1 LPLSVL
7 SGTVAEPSNSSTFNA
22 QGVLSR
28 PSMVGLASAERISV
42 YSSSGAAPIAATGE
56 RGSFYTAKQ
65 TPVTGDGTSIRSGAP
80 SHSRNDSTAASITG
94 VGSPLA
100 MTSGRVS
107 RRSSGWGEIT
117 GDEDEEG
124 RAERTDD
131 KSMLKP
137 EDGLHEEPRED

>member
-1 LPLSVL
+1 
-7 SGTVAEPSNSSTFNA
+7 
-22 QGVLSR
+22 
-28 PSMVGLASAERISV
+28 MVGLASAERISV
-42 YSSSGAAPIAATGE
+42 YSSSGAPIAATGE

-65 TPVTGDGTSIRSGAP
+65 TPAAGDGASIRSGAP

-94 VGSPLA
+94 VGSPFA
-100 MTSGRVS
+100 MASGRVS

-131 KSMLKP
+131 KSAVKP
-137 EDGLHEEPRED
+137 EDGLYEEPKED